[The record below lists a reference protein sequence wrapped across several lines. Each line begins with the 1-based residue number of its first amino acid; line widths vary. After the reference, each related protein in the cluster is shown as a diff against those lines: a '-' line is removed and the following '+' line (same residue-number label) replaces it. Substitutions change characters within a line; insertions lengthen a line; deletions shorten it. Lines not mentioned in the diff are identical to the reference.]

1 MRRRAFL
8 RSVPGAALAAA
19 GASTA
24 AGAAP
29 GEGIRLGFDTYSLR
43 NFKWKAMQLVDYAGS
58 RQLDTLQISS
68 LDDFESLEPAHLRKV
83 RDQAARYGMKLDG
96 GIGSIC
102 PTSGS
107 YRAREGDPGQYV
119 LKGLR
124 VAQALGA
131 TAMRCF
137 VGSVGERRG
146 KLPIEAHME
155 STVKVLRG
163 VRSQAIDTGVKVA
176 IENHNGDLTAREVK
190 TIIEE
195 AGPEFVGSNLDTGN
209 PMWLLEDPL
218 LTLEVLGPYVAT
230 THIRDSVLYEH
241 PRGAAFQW
249 VALGDG
255 TMDFP
260 RILTLFK
267 QVCPNAAMQLEI
279 ITGRAPVVQ
288 PYLEQ
293 DFWKAF
299 PKLPAADFAR
309 YVALARRGHPFMGN
323 MLVAGPEKQPPAY
336 AAAITEQQRVD
347 LERSFDYAKKTLGA
361 GIRWKQKA

>member
-1 MRRRAFL
+1 MERRTFL
-8 RSVPGAALAAA
+8 KSVPIAALAPAA
-19 GASTA
+19 AATGAP
-24 AGAAP
+24 P
-29 GEGIRLGFDTYSLR
+29 GEGIRLGFDVYSIRNLR
-43 NFKWKAMQLVDYAGS
+43 WKALQLVDYAGELNLETLKIS
-58 RQLDTLQISS
+58 ILDY
-68 LDDFESLEPAHLRKV
+68 FESLDPAHLQKV
-83 RDQAARYGMKLDG
+83 KDRAAGYGMKIDG

-107 YRAREGDPGQYV
+107 YKPEVGDAGQYV

-124 VAQALGA
+124 VAKALGA
-131 TAMRCF
+131 RAMRCF
-137 VGSVGERRG
+137 VGSVGERTG
-146 KLPIEAHME
+146 ALPIEAHME

-195 AGPEFVGSNLDTGN
+195 AGKEFVGSNLDTGN
-209 PMWLLEDPL
+209 PMWLLEDPM
-218 LTLEVLGPYVAT
+218 LTLEVLGPYVVT
-230 THIRDSVLYEH
+230 THMRDSVLYEH

-255 TMDFP
+255 AMDFP
-260 RILTLFK
+260 GILTLFK

-279 ITGRAPVVQ
+279 ITGRPPTVR

-309 YVALARRGHPFMGN
+309 YVGLARRGHPFMGN
-323 MLVAGPEKQPPAY
+323 MLVAGPEKQPPKY
-336 AAAITEQQRVD
+336 EAAIAEQQRID
-347 LERSFDYAKKTLGA
+347 LERSLDYAKKTLGA
-361 GIRWKQKA
+361 GMRWKQS

>member
-1 MRRRAFL
+1 MRRRTFL
-8 RSVPGAALAAA
+8 GTGPAAA
-19 GASTA
+19 MA
-24 AGAAP
+24 AAAATGPSAP
-29 GEGIRLGFDTYSLR
+29 GEGIRLGYDTYSIR
-43 NFKWKAMQLVDYAGS
+43 NFDWKAMQHIDYAGKLK
-58 RQLDTLQISS
+58 LDTLQISS
-68 LDDFESLEPAHLRKV
+68 LDDFESLEPAHLQKV
-83 RDQAARYGMKLDG
+83 KDRASSYGMSIDG

-107 YRAREGDPGQYV
+107 YRSKDGDAGQYV

-124 VAQALGA
+124 VAKALGA

-155 STVKVLRG
+155 STIKVLRG
-163 VRSQAIDTGVKVA
+163 VRSEATDTGVKVA
-176 IENHNGDLTAREVK
+176 IENHNGDLTAREVR

-195 AGPEFVGSNLDTGN
+195 AGKEFVGSNLDTGN

-255 TMDFP
+255 TMEFP
-260 RILTLFK
+260 KILALFK
-267 QVCPNAAMQLEI
+267 QLCPHAAMQLEI
-279 ITGRAPVVQ
+279 ITGRPPVVQ

-309 YVALARRGHPFMGN
+309 YVALAKRGHPFMGA
-323 MLVAGPEKQPPAY
+323 MLVAGPEKQPQKY
-336 AAAITEQQRVD
+336 ADAITEQQRID
-347 LERSFDYAKKTLGA
+347 LERSFEYAKKSLGA
-361 GIRWKQKA
+361 GIRWKQG

>member
-1 MRRRAFL
+1 MRRRAFIQ
-8 RSVPGAALAAA
+8 SVPAAA
-19 GASTA
+19 MAAAAANTA
-24 AGAAP
+24 GVAP
-29 GEGIRLGFDTYSLR
+29 GEGIRLGYDTYSIR
-43 NFKWKAMQLVDYAGS
+43 NFKWKATQLVDYAGS
-58 RQLDTLQISS
+58 QKLDTLQISS
-68 LDDFESLEPAHLRKV
+68 LDDFESLEPAHLQKV
-83 RDQAARYGMKLDG
+83 KDQAARYGLKIDG

-107 YRAREGDPGQYV
+107 YRPQEGDPGQYV

-124 VAQALGA
+124 TAKALGA

-155 STVKVLRG
+155 STVKVLRS
-163 VRSQAIDTGVKVA
+163 VRSEAMDTGVKVA
-176 IENHNGDLTAREVK
+176 IENHNGDLTAREVR

-195 AGPEFVGSNLDTGN
+195 AGKEFVGSNLDTGN

-218 LTLEVLGPYVAT
+218 LTLEVLGPYVVT

-279 ITGRAPVVQ
+279 ITGRPPVVQ
-288 PYLEQ
+288 PYLEH

-309 YVALARRGHPFMGN
+309 YVALARRGHPFMGS
-323 MLVAGPEKQPPAY
+323 MLVAGPEKQPPKY
-336 AAAITEQQRVD
+336 EAAITEQQRID
-347 LERSFDYAKKTLGA
+347 LERSFEYAKKTLGA
-361 GIRWKQKA
+361 GIRWKEKS

>member
-1 MRRRAFL
+1 MRRRTFL
-8 RSVPGAALAAA
+8 GTGPAAA
-19 GASTA
+19 MAAVAATGSST
-24 AGAAP
+24 P
-29 GEGIRLGFDTYSLR
+29 GDGIRLGYDTYSIR
-43 NFKWKAMQLVDYAGS
+43 NFEWKAMQHIDYAGKHK
-58 RQLDTLQISS
+58 LDTLQISS
-68 LDDFESLEPAHLRKV
+68 LDDFESLDPAHLQKV
-83 RDQAARYGMKLDG
+83 KDRASSYGMKIDG

-107 YRAREGDPGQYV
+107 YRAKDGDPGQYV

-124 VAQALGA
+124 VAKALGA

-146 KLPIEAHME
+146 QRSQSKSAYE

-163 VRSQAIDTGVKVA
+163 VRSEAIDTGVKVA
-176 IENHNGDLTAREVK
+176 IENHNGDLTAREVR

-195 AGPEFVGSNLDTGN
+195 AGKEFVGSNLDTGN

-260 RILTLFK
+260 KILTLFK
-267 QVCPNAAMQLEI
+267 QLCPHAAMQLEI
-279 ITGRAPVVQ
+279 ITGRPPRCSAVPGTRL
-288 PYLEQ
+288 LESI
-293 DFWKAF
+293 
-299 PKLPAADFAR
+299 PKTAR
-309 YVALARRGHPFMGN
+309 GGFRPLCRPGEARPSVHGRHARG
-323 MLVAGPEKQPPAY
+323 GPEKQPQKY
-336 AAAITEQQRVD
+336 ADAITEQQRID
-347 LERSFDYAKKTLGA
+347 LERSFLYAKKTLGA
-361 GIRWKQKA
+361 GVRWKQG

>member
-1 MRRRAFL
+1 VY
-8 RSVPGAALAAA
+8 S
-19 GASTA
+19 
-24 AGAAP
+24 
-29 GEGIRLGFDTYSLR
+29 IRNL
-43 NFKWKAMQLVDYAGS
+43 NWKAMQLVDYAGS
-58 RQLDTLQISS
+58 LKLDTLQISS
-68 LDDFESLEPAHLRKV
+68 LDDFESLAPAHLQKV
-83 RDQAARYGMKLDG
+83 KDQAERYGMKIDG

-107 YRAREGDPGQYV
+107 YKPEVGDAGQYV

-124 VAQALGA
+124 VAKALGA
-131 TAMRCF
+131 GAMRCF
-137 VGSVGERRG
+137 VGSVGERTG
-146 KLPIEAHME
+146 ALPIEAHME

-163 VRSQAIDTGVKVA
+163 VRSEAIDIGVKVA

-195 AGPEFVGSNLDTGN
+195 AGKEFVGSNLDTGN
-209 PMWLLEDPL
+209 PMWLLEDPML
-218 LTLEVLGPYVAT
+218 SLEVLGPYVVT
-230 THIRDSVLYEH
+230 THMRDSVLYEH

-260 RILTLFK
+260 GILTRFK
-267 QVCPNAAMQLEI
+267 QLCPNAAMQLEI
-279 ITGRAPVVQ
+279 ITGRPPTVR

-323 MLVAGPEKQPPAY
+323 MLVAGPEKQPPKY
-336 AAAITEQQRVD
+336 EAAITEQQRID
-347 LERSFDYAKKTLGA
+347 LERSLDYAKKTLGA
-361 GIRWKQKA
+361 GIRWKQS